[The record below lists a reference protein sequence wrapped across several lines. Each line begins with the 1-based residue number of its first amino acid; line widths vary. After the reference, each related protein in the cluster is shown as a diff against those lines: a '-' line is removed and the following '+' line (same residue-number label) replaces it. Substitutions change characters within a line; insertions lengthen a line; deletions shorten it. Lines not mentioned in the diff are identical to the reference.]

1 MSSTSDRKKSGP
13 AKGAAGAVR
22 EWQKDGDR
30 EDQDYYHVPGSD
42 KRDRE
47 EVESATRKRKKT

>member
-1 MSSTSDRKKSGP
+1 M
-13 AKGAAGAVR
+13 AGG
-22 EWQKDGDR
+22 WGR

-47 EVESATRKRKKT
+47 EVESATGKRKKT